1 MTPIDKLLPLL
12 PNVIARGDEWLSE
25 CPSCDKKRRTLV
37 ISEDA
42 NKTILL
48 HCYRGCRAI
57 DVVQAVGLKLSDLFE
72 QKDERR
78 MSARELAVHRR
89 RTKLTRVEAC
99 LNTIGYEADVID
111 FAIKD
116 IESGAPRDAMLARM
130 RIAKSRIHEAV
141 QEMK

>member
-1 MTPIDKLLPLL
+1 MTPIERLLPLL

-37 ISEDA
+37 ISVDS
-42 NKTILL
+42 NNTILL

-57 DVVQAVGLKLSDLFE
+57 DVMQSVGLKLADLFE

-78 MSARELAVHRR
+78 MDRRELAAHRR
-89 RTKLTRVEAC
+89 RTKLTRIEA
-99 LNTIGYEADVID
+99 LINTIGHEADVID